1 MGIDQVIGQEQ
12 IKDYIK
18 KAVKKSKVSHA
29 YILCGEKGTGR
40 MALAKLFAAS
50 LQCMGNTGAEDFKGP
65 CGECRSCRQMQ
76 SGNQPDVITVTQE
89 KKTGIGI
96 DEIRYQVN
104 NSVTVKPYAGPYK
117 VYIIPNAD
125 KMTEQAQNALLK
137 TIEEPPEYV
146 VIILIAENAS
156 AFLPTILSRCVL
168 LNMKP
173 VSEAVITKYLIDSCK
188 LPDYAAHSCAVFAQ
202 GNIGKAVRYAADGDF
217 MELMNNVIRVLRSL
231 DSKRTDE
238 LAGVVK
244 HIKEEHFDIDDY
256 LDIMILWYR
265 DVLLY
270 KAVKDNNMLI
280 FRDEVKYIAADAK
293 VRSYENIEKS
303 IKAIE
308 KAKIRLN
315 ANVNFDITI
324 ELLLITLKEIW

>member
-104 NSVTVKPYAGPYK
+104 NSVTVKPYA
-117 VYIIPNAD
+117 
-125 KMTEQAQNALLK
+125 
-137 TIEEPPEYV
+137 
-146 VIILIAENAS
+146 
-156 AFLPTILSRCVL
+156 
-168 LNMKP
+168 
-173 VSEAVITKYLIDSCK
+173 
-188 LPDYAAHSCAVFAQ
+188 
-202 GNIGKAVRYAADGDF
+202 
-217 MELMNNVIRVLRSL
+217 
-231 DSKRTDE
+231 
-238 LAGVVK
+238 
-244 HIKEEHFDIDDY
+244 
-256 LDIMILWYR
+256 
-265 DVLLY
+265 
-270 KAVKDNNMLI
+270 
-280 FRDEVKYIAADAK
+280 
-293 VRSYENIEKS
+293 
-303 IKAIE
+303 
-308 KAKIRLN
+308 
-315 ANVNFDITI
+315 
-324 ELLLITLKEIW
+324 